1 MRGRVRIGAAAAFGL
16 GLLALAGCGDEAKP
30 PAQGSVP
37 MSELRPCG
45 TLPKPAGFRCG
56 SIRVALERE
65 DASLGKT
72 KVGFAVRPRAE
83 RDRPSRG
90 AIFAAEGGPGYSS
103 TGTATAYVKL
113 FGRLLRH
120 RELVLVDQ
128 RGTGRSEPLDCPDL
142 QQGKGQEWLT
152 LAECGRRLGERAM
165 SYRTEAMADDLDD
178 VREALGYDEITLYG
192 DSYGSF
198 LAQSYAFRHSDTLN
212 ALVLDST
219 YLAEGEDPWYP
230 DLPRRGVRSI
240 SIACQRSESCSG
252 NARRRLGKLVDH
264 LRDTGRGVGGLI
276 DAIAEAGTGT
286 FATDSYLKI
295 DRAGQALVAGNPA
308 PWRKLTQEDKPAYH
322 HPRFYRRA
330 GELVVGCNDYPMIWD
345 KEASEEVRREQLEQ
359 AIRDY
364 DPDAFQPF
372 TPREMALSSEIGYM
386 ECLTWPEPASLY
398 EPPLPEDGQAPD
410 VPTLVVAGELDDI
423 TTPAEGK
430 QVADLFPNSEYFE
443 ARNGGH
449 VVSLYDSNGSA
460 AKEIRKFLRRNIGSA
475 RP

>member
-1 MRGRVRIGAAAAFGL
+1 MGYRAVSAFAGFVVLAVL
-16 GLLALAGCGDEAKP
+16 GAGCGGEADYE
-30 PAQGSVP
+30 VP
-37 MSELRPCG
+37 SISASELRPCG
-45 TLPKPAGFRCG
+45 GLPKPAGFRCG
-56 SIRVALERE
+56 SIQVPFERE
-65 DASLGKT
+65 DASLGEA
-72 KVGFAVRPRAE
+72 KVGFAVRE
-83 RDRPSRG
+83 RDERDEPSRG

-103 TGTATAYVKL
+103 TGTANAYVKV
-113 FGRLLRH
+113 FGPLLRH

-152 LAECGRRLGERAM
+152 LADCGRRLGDRAM

-178 VREALGYDEITLYG
+178 VRAALGYDEITLYG

-198 LAQSYAFRHSDTLN
+198 LAQSYAFRHGDTLN

-219 YLAEGEDPWYP
+219 YLLEGEDPWYP
-230 DLPRRGVRSI
+230 SLPRTGIRSI
-240 SIACQRSESCSG
+240 ETACDRSEDCSG
-252 NARRRLGKLVDH
+252 DAGRRLGRLVDH

-295 DRAGQALVAGNPA
+295 DRAGRSLLHGNPA
-308 PWRKLTQEDKPAYH
+308 PWRKLTREDKPAYH

-345 KEASEEVRREQLEQ
+345 KEASEDVRREQLEQ

-364 DPDAFQPF
+364 DPQAFDPF
-372 TPREMALSSEIGYM
+372 TAREMALSSEIGYL
-386 ECLTWPEPASLY
+386 ECLTWPAPTSLY
-398 EPPLPEDGQAPD
+398 EPPKPEDAKAPD

-423 TTPAEGK
+423 TTPTEGK
-430 QVADLFPNSEYFE
+430 QVAAEFPNSEYFE

-449 VVSLYDSNGSA
+449 VVSLYDSHGPA
-460 AKEIRKFLRRNIGSA
+460 AKEIRRFLRRNIGT
-475 RP
+475 